1 MAQLTKPICTQC
13 RFYPQS
19 PTIIQNCPLFST
31 DFHYKDRIKRMQA
44 ENAAKLLILRVASSI
59 VAFTIIRDAVGGRT
73 RTENS
78 HQRSSEKGP
87 DAEQKGSAG
96 GKQGEKKVSQPIS
109 RVLSRTIIHLRL
121 ASPQAFSGLP
131 EPNASSIDGFLFGLA
146 PSGVYT
152 ATNCYQSR
160 GALLPH
166 LFTLTEPCDSRK
178 CLTAAARTSREIW
191 RYIFCCTSRRLTP
204 PRRYLAP
211 CSVEPGL
218 SSDPVLERR

>member
-1 MAQLTKPICTQC
+1 MINSGIHEHPGCGERLTRK
-13 RFYPQS
+13 
-19 PTIIQNCPLFST
+19 
-31 DFHYKDRIKRMQA
+31 
-44 ENAAKLLILRVASSI
+44 
-59 VAFTIIRDAVGGRT
+59 
-73 RTENS
+73 ENS
-78 HQRSSEKGP
+78 HRRSQRVETRR
-87 DAEQKGSAG
+87 EQG
-96 GKQGEKKVSQPIS
+96 GKLRNPRRKVKVSQPIS

-131 EPNASSIDGFLFGLA
+131 EPNASSIDGLLFGLA

-178 CLTAAARTSREIW
+178 RFPAAARTSREIW

>member
-1 MAQLTKPICTQC
+1 MINSGIHDHPECGERQ
-13 RFYPQS
+13 
-19 PTIIQNCPLFST
+19 
-31 DFHYKDRIKRMQA
+31 
-44 ENAAKLLILRVASSI
+44 
-59 VAFTIIRDAVGGRT
+59 T

-78 HQRSSEKGP
+78 HRLSQRVGTRR
-87 DAEQKGSAG
+87 EQG
-96 GKQGEKKVSQPIS
+96 GKLRNPRRKVKVSQPIS

-131 EPNASSIDGFLFGLA
+131 EPNASSIDGLLFGLA

-166 LFTLTEPCDSRK
+166 HFTLTCSK
-178 CLTAAARTSREIW
+178 MSW
-191 RYIFCCTSRRLTP
+191 RYAFCCTSRRFTP

-211 CSVEPGL
+211 CSMEPGL
-218 SSDPVLERR
+218 SSPCSHSKSENKQQLPS